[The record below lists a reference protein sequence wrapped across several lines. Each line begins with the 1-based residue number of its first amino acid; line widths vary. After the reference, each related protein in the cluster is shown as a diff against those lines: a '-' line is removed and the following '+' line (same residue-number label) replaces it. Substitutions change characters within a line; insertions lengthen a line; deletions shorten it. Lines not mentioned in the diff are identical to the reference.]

1 VLGEALPVDED
12 DLGGIDLGDTAL
24 QFIGHEAGVV
34 DSGSIPPG
42 KVDGLVESFTGA
54 GRGGEQDPVMVR
66 LSELIESFN
75 SRFSID
81 ISHADALMLFVE
93 LPAHLAADEGI
104 RKAARDNTEEQFT
117 ESIKK
122 DDVAGAIFDRQERS
136 DQLLRIFTEDAHFA
150 AEAMKHIR
158 AETYRTARA

>member
-1 VLGEALPVDED
+1 VL
-12 DLGGIDLGDTAL
+12 
-24 QFIGHEAGVV
+24 
-34 DSGSIPPG
+34 
-42 KVDGLVESFTGA
+42 
-54 GRGGEQDPVMVR
+54 VR
-66 LSELIESFN
+66 LSALIESFN

-81 ISHADALMLFVE
+81 ISHADALMLFIE

-104 RKAARDNTEEQFT
+104 RRAARDNTEEQFT
-117 ESIKK
+117 ESIRK

-136 DQLLRIFTEDAHFA
+136 DQLLKVFTEDAQFA